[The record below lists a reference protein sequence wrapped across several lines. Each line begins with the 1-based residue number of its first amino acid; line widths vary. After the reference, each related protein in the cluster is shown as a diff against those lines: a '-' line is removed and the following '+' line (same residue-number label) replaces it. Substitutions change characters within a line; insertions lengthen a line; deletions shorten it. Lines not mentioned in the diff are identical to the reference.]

1 MEVTDEC
8 DLSCPGCYRQ
18 TLEGH
23 RPLEEIKKDILTL
36 RKLTNCDRIAVAGG
50 EPLIYPDIVEVV
62 DFISSN
68 GIKSAILT
76 NGEKLTRET
85 AVELKKAG
93 LVQYYIHVDSGMDR
107 PKWIDKNEIELNEL
121 RQYFADLVWDV
132 GGVQCGFNTTIFRS
146 TLQQLPGIIEWC
158 QRNIPKVSHLSAITY
173 RGLPLAEGVEY
184 VVGDKSV
191 DAGKLWFSSANPGEI
206 NITADEMFDLLESR
220 FPGFYPCAYM
230 SGTAVPESYKH
241 LITVQVGSE
250 GSMYGFLGAKTVELV
265 QACHHFILGRY
276 VSFLKKSRIGKIIF
290 LSSFLDPQLRKT
302 LANYLR
308 AIGRNPLRAFD
319 KIYSQTISLQQPN
332 EILGGKVN
340 LCEGCCNMMLY
351 RGDLIESCKLD
362 EYRLF
367 GGPITPVF
375 KPPGRAVERKAL

>member
-1 MEVTDEC
+1 
-8 DLSCPGCYRQ
+8 
-18 TLEGH
+18 
-23 RPLEEIKKDILTL
+23 LEEIKKDILAL

-50 EPLIYPDIVEVV
+50 EPLIYPDIVEVI

-146 TLQQLPGIIEWC
+146 TLQQLPDIVEWC
-158 QRNIPKVSHLSAITY
+158 RRNIPKVSHLSAIAY
-173 RGLPLAEGVEY
+173 RGFPLAEGVEY
-184 VVGDKSV
+184 VVGGKLV
-191 DAGKLWFSSANPGEI
+191 DAGKLRFSSANLDEI

-220 FPGFYPCAYM
+220 FPGFYPCAYT
-230 SGTAVPESYKH
+230 SGTAVPESYKY
-241 LITVQVGSE
+241 LTTVQVGSK
-250 GSMYGFLGAKTVELV
+250 SRMYGFLGARTVELV
-265 QACHHFILGRY
+265 QACHHLILGRY
-276 VSFLKKSRIGKIIF
+276 ASFFKKSRVGKITF
-290 LSSFLDPQLRKT
+290 LGSLFDPQLRKA

-308 AIGRNPLRAFD
+308 AIGKNPLRVFD
-319 KIYSQTISLQQPN
+319 KIYAQTIFLQQPN

-340 LCEGCCNMMLY
+340 SCGGCCNRTLY
-351 RGDLIESCKLD
+351 RGNLIESCRLD

-367 GGPITPVF
+367 GGPIAPVF
-375 KPPGRAVERKAL
+375 KPPASTSGGNLGFK